1 MFKIILFC
9 IVVISSYAITIWQ
22 YRNPTKAI
30 QLWSKPAYIEEPKI
44 DEAFVRRSLII
55 RGMILTLFFI
65 VIIIIRLA
73 Q

>member
-9 IVVISSYAITIWQ
+9 IVVISTYAISIWQ

-30 QLWSKPAYIEEPKI
+30 QLWSKPAYLEEPKI
-44 DEAFVRRSLII
+44 DEALVRRSIII
-55 RGMILTLFFI
+55 RAIIITLFYI
-65 VIIIIRLA
+65 VIIFIRLA